1 MKQNQLLGLI
11 CLSGFV
17 AVAIGAFGAH
27 GLTSPQAKAWV
38 VTGSSQH
45 MAHTLALFVC
55 VWLGTK
61 GHTKARFA
69 LPLFSFGIAL
79 FAGSLYALA
88 LGAPRAVAMAAP
100 LGGLCLLAGW
110 LLLAWAC
117 FSRKEYTDEPR

>member
-1 MKQNQLLGLI
+1 MKQNHLLGLV

-38 VTGSSQH
+38 ETGSSQH

-61 GHTKARFA
+61 GYTKARFA
-69 LPLFSFGIAL
+69 VPFFSVGILL
-79 FAGSLYALA
+79 FAGSLYVLA
-88 LGAPRAVAMAAP
+88 LGAPRLVAMAAP
-100 LGGLCLLAGW
+100 LGGLSLLDGW
-110 LLLAWAC
+110 LCLAWAC
-117 FSRKEYTDEPR
+117 FSRKEHIDEPD

>member
-38 VTGSSQH
+38 ETGSSQH

-55 VWLGTK
+55 VWLGAK
-61 GHTKARFA
+61 GYTKARFA
-69 LPLFSFGIAL
+69 IPLFSVGIIL

-88 LGAPRAVAMAAP
+88 LGAPRLVAMAAP
-100 LGGLCLLAGW
+100 LGGLSLLSGW
-110 LLLAWAC
+110 LLLAWGC
-117 FSRKEYTDEPR
+117 FSRKDQNDEPD

>member
-1 MKQNQLLGLI
+1 MKQNHLLGLI

-55 VWLGTK
+55 VWLQTQGY
-61 GHTKARFA
+61 TKARFA
-69 LPLFSFGIAL
+69 VPLFSFGIVL

-117 FSRKEYTDEPR
+117 FSRKEHTDEPN

>member
-1 MKQNQLLGLI
+1 MKQNHLLGLI
-11 CLSGFV
+11 CLSGFM

-38 VTGSSQH
+38 ETGSDQH

-69 LPLFSFGIAL
+69 LPLFSVGIAL

-117 FSRKEYTDEPR
+117 FSRKEHTDEPN